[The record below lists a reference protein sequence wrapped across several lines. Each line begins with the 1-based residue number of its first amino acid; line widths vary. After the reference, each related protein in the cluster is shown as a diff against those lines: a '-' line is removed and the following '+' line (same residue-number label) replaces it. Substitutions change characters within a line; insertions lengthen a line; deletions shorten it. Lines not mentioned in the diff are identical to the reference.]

1 VLEGRSI
8 SFGKELYNTWL
19 YIEQYIAMQIKSKR
33 HAQGLKITDVARMAE
48 LSRGMVSK
56 IENTQISTSL
66 KTLG

>member
-56 IENTQISTSL
+56 IENTQISTCL